1 MRDSALAL
9 LLSAVAYSSELQPPD
24 LFHRPGRQRV
34 FLPDAS
40 ERGPSEFPR
49 RISPPKAGEPSIS
62 LHKLLHKPP
71 RKARSEYLAAEQAH
85 RKGEF
90 EGAIKLLESAV
101 AIDPGYGEAHT
112 MLGMRLLEARQP
124 ARAVEV
130 LSRAVSLDSS
140 CPLANLQL
148 AMAHL
153 ALRQPEKAERPA
165 RRAVQLASGSN
176 STRAHYALGLSL
188 AQQGKPDAARFH
200 LKRAAEEIPR
210 ARFALRRLPG
220 GTPASR

>member
-1 MRDSALAL
+1 
-9 LLSAVAYSSELQPPD
+9 VYSC
-24 LFHRPGRQRV
+24 RT
-34 FLPDAS
+34 
-40 ERGPSEFPR
+40 
-49 RISPPKAGEPSIS
+49 PPKAGEPSIF

-71 RKARSEYLAAEQAH
+71 RRARSQFLAAEQAH

-112 MLGMRLLEARQP
+112 TLGMRLLEARQP
-124 ARAVEV
+124 A
-130 LSRAVSLDSS
+130 
-140 CPLANLQL
+140 
-148 AMAHL
+148 
-153 ALRQPEKAERPA
+153 
-165 RRAVQLASGSN
+165 RAVQLASGSN

-188 AQQGKPDAARFH
+188 AQQGKPDAARFY